1 MRPRVCYLLPM
12 RAALIDGPQ
21 ARRKVAGVS
30 LLERMAVALH
40 RGGAREII
48 IIGDDPTPSFRRLPP
63 LGIETKTISSRQAA
77 SILEQGEIA
86 VADGALFA
94 FPTDVRRVLAEGGR
108 LVDGAGRGLP
118 LEVRRAGVSATD
130 APPVAAARPAF
141 LVVGDAGLARAEREI
156 WDGLESASDGFL
168 DRWINR
174 PLSRYL
180 TRCLIHT
187 PVSPNSITVLGTLV
201 GLAGAGLIAA
211 GSHLLAV
218 LGALVFQLSAS
229 IDCAD
234 GDLAR
239 LLFKESRLGKWLDLI
254 LDNVVHL
261 AIFAALAAY
270 ALKAA
275 APGPAVWLAA
285 STAVGALLSLAVV
298 IRGMRLSDQREDP
311 GLRVLIAKVSNRDF
325 SFFVILFTVLDR
337 PLWFL
342 WPGSILAHVF
352 WIGLLCAQSERLR
365 RFFGS
370 EPLRRSLGEI
380 EGT

>member
-1 MRPRVCYLLPM
+1 M

-40 RGGAREII
+40 RGGAREIVI
-48 IIGDDPTPSFRRLPP
+48 VGDDQPPSFRRLHSFP
-63 LGIETKTISSRQAA
+63 IELKTIPSGQAP
-77 SILEQGEIA
+77 SLFGQGEIA

-94 FPTDVRRVLAEGGR
+94 FPADVRRVLAERGR
-108 LVDGAGRGLP
+108 LVDGAGRGLA
-118 LEVRRAGVSATD
+118 LEVRRAGVPDSVV
-130 APPVAAARPAF
+130 PPVAASRPAF
-141 LVVGDAGLARAEREI
+141 LVDDDAALARAEREL
-156 WDGLESASDGFL
+156 WDGLESPSDGLL

-180 TRCLIHT
+180 TRFLVHT
-187 PVSPNSITVLGTLV
+187 PVTPNAITVLGTLV
-201 GLAGAGLIAA
+201 GLAGAALIAA

-218 LGALVFQLSAS
+218 LGALVFQLSAA

-254 LDNVVHL
+254 LDNLVHL

-270 ALKAA
+270 ALKAP

-285 STAVGALLSLAVV
+285 STAAGALVSLAVV
-298 IRGMRLSDQREDP
+298 IRGMRLADQRQDP
-311 GLRVLIAKVSNRDF
+311 RLRALIAKVTNRDF
-325 SFFVILFTVLDR
+325 SFFVILFTTLDR

-365 RFFGS
+365 QVPGS
-370 EPLRRSLGEI
+370 DPLRRSLGEV